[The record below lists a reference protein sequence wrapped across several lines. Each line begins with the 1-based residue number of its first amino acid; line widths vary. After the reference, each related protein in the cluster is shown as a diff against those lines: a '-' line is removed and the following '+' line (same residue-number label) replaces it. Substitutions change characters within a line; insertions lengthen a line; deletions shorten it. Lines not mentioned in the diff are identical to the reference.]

1 MRAIVLGWSCLVLCA
16 CSVPVDELRQEPVR
30 FSVTAPRVPFDAMAN
45 CISAESADH
54 WPTTMQINLQARSAN
69 VTAPN
74 MADFQIR
81 SVGAGSVVDWRRRKL
96 AADMGGL
103 EATSRQIVDHCAKG

>member
-1 MRAIVLGWSCLVLCA
+1 LYLVLALPLSA
-16 CSVPVDELRQEPVR
+16 CSVPVDDLRREPVR
-30 FSVTAPRVPFDAMAN
+30 FSVTAPHVSFDAMAN
-45 CISAESADH
+45 CISAQSSDH
-54 WPTTMQINLQARSAN
+54 WPTTMQINLQDRSAN

-81 SVGAGSVVDWRRRKL
+81 GEGAGSVVNWRRRKL

-103 EATSRQIVDHCAKG
+103 EATSRQIVDRCARG

>member
-1 MRAIVLGWSCLVLCA
+1 MRAIVLGWFGLMLGA
-16 CSVPVDELRQEPVR
+16 CSVPVDELRREPVR
-30 FSVTAPRVPFDAMAN
+30 FSVTAPQVPFDAMAN
-45 CISAESADH
+45 CIGAQASDH

-81 SVGAGSVVDWRRRKL
+81 GEGAGSVVDWRRRKL
-96 AADMGGL
+96 AADVGGL
-103 EATSRQIVDHCAKG
+103 EATSRQIVDRCAG